1 MRNRA
6 QATDLSDDFIFQ
18 LMQSLG
24 SRDE

>member
-6 QATDLSDDFIFQ
+6 QTTDLSDDFILQ
-18 LMQSLG
+18 LVQSLG